1 MNYVILVG
9 IALFFFATA
18 MRDGAMGWHFD
29 GGSMNFRISAADYT
43 LRVRGDGQI
52 DLAADGSGV
61 VGLDEGGSLDV
72 RMTRERTERRVRF
85 QGVNGAVEQQ
95 FFVGGD
101 EQPWGPDA
109 DRFVTDVMP
118 VVLRETAISAEQR
131 VAWLIENRGHE
142 GLLDE
147 IGLINSDFAQRVYT
161 VQYASTATIADTD
174 FLRLMTL
181 AGDRMGSDFDLRT
194 TLTEVHDL
202 EMPTGDQFVA
212 LLGAGRSIG
221 SDFDARTL
229 LEHVGPR
236 MPSTPEAAAAY
247 FGLATT
253 IGSDFDMRLALQPL
267 VTRADGSDELVAGAI
282 EIAGREIGSDFD
294 LRVLLTEAAPRV
306 GASDALARAYTSA
319 ARSIGSDFDHREVLT
334 ALGERANLTPA
345 GWRLLLESARS
356 IGGDFDCAT
365 LLVAIAPKL
374 PRDADV
380 LAAYRE
386 TVATIGGDFDRDR
399 ANAALVSIAL

>member
-9 IALFFFATA
+9 LALFFFATA

-29 GGSMNFRISAADYT
+29 GGSMNFRISTGDYT
-43 LRVRGDGQI
+43 LGVRGEGQI
-52 DLAADGSGV
+52 DLAPDGSGV
-61 VGLDEGGSLDV
+61 AALDEGGSLDV
-72 RMTRERTERRVRF
+72 RMTRGRTERRVRF
-85 QGVNGAVEQQ
+85 EGVNGAVEQQ

-109 DRFVTDVMP
+109 DAFVTEVMP

-161 VQYASTATIADTD
+161 VQYATAATIADAD
-174 FLRLMTL
+174 FQRLMSL
-181 AGDRMGSDFDLRT
+181 AAARMGSDFDLRT

-202 EMPTGDQFVA
+202 EMPTGAQFVA
-212 LLGAGRSIG
+212 LLGAGKTIG

-247 FGLATT
+247 FDLATT

-282 EIAGREIGSDFD
+282 TMAAREIGSDFD
-294 LRVLLTEAAPRV
+294 LRALLAEAAPRV
-306 GASDALARAYTSA
+306 GASDTLARAYTTA
-319 ARSIGSDFDHREVLT
+319 VGGIGSDFDHRE
-334 ALGERANLTPA
+334 ALMALAGGASLTPA
-345 GWRLLLESARS
+345 GWKLLLESARG
-356 IGGDFDCAT
+356 IGSDFDCAT
-365 LLVAIAPKL
+365 LLVSVAPHL

-380 LAAYRE
+380 IAAYRE
-386 TVATIGGDFDRDR
+386 TVATIGSDFDRAR
-399 ANAALVSIAL
+399 ANAALVEIAL